1 MTGEDEHRVF
11 SSMTIASV
19 KQNYIRAGIGGRGA
33 GIMETLNL
41 GCLEPVPPPPPKNG
55 EGHKISFEKNERN
68 ILVFYYI
75 IIGFNK
81 QT

>member
-41 GCLEPVPPPPPKNG
+41 GCLEPVPPSQKWG
-55 EGHKISFEKNERN
+55 GAQN
-68 ILVFYYI
+68 IF
-75 IIGFNK
+75 
-81 QT
+81 